1 MRRWRRD
8 VWEWIK
14 KNIPWLAAVLAALAG
29 FIVGRRTVGT
39 SSDFA
44 KLREDNSKLV
54 DQIRQLESELGKLA
68 ELNRENETELERIGK
83 QLREAEF
90 LVEQSR
96 LTLEGSGEDLD
107 GLRETNQRLA
117 DWISTYGTQVQNL

>member
-1 MRRWRRD
+1 VGRL
-8 VWEWIK
+8 
-14 KNIPWLAAVLAALAG
+14 LAAVLAAVFG

-39 SSDFA
+39 SGDFA
-44 KLREDNSKLV
+44 KLREDNDKLV

-96 LTLEGSGEDLD
+96 RTLEGSGEDLD
-107 GLRETNQRLA
+107 GLRKTNQRLA

>member
-1 MRRWRRD
+1 MWT
-8 VWEWIK
+8 WIK
-14 KNIPWLAAVLAALAG
+14 KNIPWLAAVLAAVFG

-44 KLREDNSKLV
+44 KLRADNDKLV
-54 DQIRQLESELGKLA
+54 DQIRQLESELKQLA
-68 ELNRENETELERIGK
+68 ELNQSNGDELENLRQ
-83 QLREAEF
+83 QLREADF
-90 LVEQSR
+90 LVEQSKR
-96 LTLEGSGEDLD
+96 TLEGSGEDLD

>member
-1 MRRWRRD
+1 MWK
-8 VWEWIK
+8 WIK
-14 KNIPWLAAVLAALAG
+14 KNIPWLAAVLAAVFG

-44 KLREDNSKLV
+44 KLREDNDKLV
-54 DQIRQLESELGKLA
+54 DQIRQLESELKQLA
-68 ELNRENETELERIGK
+68 ELNQSNGDELENLRQ
-83 QLREAEF
+83 QLREADF
-90 LVEQSR
+90 LVEQSKR
-96 LTLEGSGEDLD
+96 TLEGSGEDLD

>member
-1 MRRWRRD
+1 MWT
-8 VWEWIK
+8 WIK
-14 KNIPWLAAVLAALAG
+14 KNIPWLAGLLAAVFG

-44 KLREDNSKLV
+44 KLREDNDKLI

-83 QLREAEF
+83 QLREADF

-96 LTLEGSGEDLD
+96 RTLEGSGEDLD
-107 GLRETNQRLA
+107 GLRQTNQRLA
-117 DWISTYGTQVQNL
+117 DWISQYGAQIQNL

>member
-1 MRRWRRD
+1 MWK
-8 VWEWIK
+8 WIK

-44 KLREDNSKLV
+44 KLREDNDKLV
-54 DQIRQLESELGKLA
+54 DQIRQLESELGRLA
-68 ELNRENETELERIGK
+68 ELNQSNEAELGDIKE

-90 LVEQSR
+90 LVEQSKR
-96 LTLEGSGEDLD
+96 TLAGSGEDLD
-107 GLRETNQRLA
+107 GLRQTNQRLA
-117 DWISTYGTQVQNL
+117 DWISKYGAQVQNL

>member
-1 MRRWRRD
+1 MWK
-8 VWEWIK
+8 WIK
-14 KNIPWLAAVLAALAG
+14 KNIPWLAAVLAAVFG

-44 KLREDNSKLV
+44 KLRADNDKLV
-54 DQIRQLESELGKLA
+54 DEIRQLESELGRLA
-68 ELNRENETELERIGK
+68 ELNQSNEAELGNIRV

-90 LVEQSR
+90 LVEQSKR
-96 LTLEGSGEDLD
+96 TLEGSGEDLD

-117 DWISTYGTQVQNL
+117 DWVSQYGTKIQDL

>member
-1 MRRWRRD
+1 M
-8 VWEWIK
+8 WEWIK
-14 KNIPWLAAVLAALAG
+14 KNLPWLAAVLAALAG
-29 FIVGRRTVGT
+29 FLVGRRTVGT

-44 KLREDNSKLV
+44 KLRADNDKLI

-96 LTLEGSGEDLD
+96 ITLEGSGEDLD

-117 DWISTYGTQVQNL
+117 DWISTYGAQVQNL